1 MPSRAHY
8 EPVSY
13 LLDYT
18 HKQAFPAR
26 RFAVPPRHTILPDM
40 TDSELIQRIKGSAL
54 LHGDFTLRSGR
65 KSKYYLDKY
74 LFQTQPDILA
84 AIAQRFA
91 DKIHN
96 LGGRIDRLAG
106 AELGGIPIVSAT
118 SIAANLPT
126 VLIRNQKKN
135 YGTAKQVEGKL
146 EPGDRVVILEDI
158 ATTGGQV
165 LEAAKSLT
173 DMGATITAIIA
184 VIDRREGARENIEAA
199 GYAFDSLLT
208 KADLGIGE

>member
-1 MPSRAHY
+1 
-8 EPVSY
+8 
-13 LLDYT
+13 
-18 HKQAFPAR
+18 
-26 RFAVPPRHTILPDM
+26 M
-40 TDSELIQRIKGSAL
+40 TDEQLIQRIKDSAL

-74 LFQTQPDILA
+74 LFQTQPDILEA
-84 AIAQRFA
+84 LAQRFA
-91 DKIHN
+91 KKIEALPGKVDK
-96 LGGRIDRLAG
+96 LAG

-118 SIAANLPT
+118 SIAANKPT

-146 EPGDRVVILEDI
+146 EAGEHIVILEDI

-173 DMGATITAIIA
+173 DMGATIVAIIA
-184 VIDRREGARENIEAA
+184 VIDRQEGARENVEGA
-199 GYAFDSLLT
+199 GYVFDSLMT
-208 KADLGIGE
+208 KADLGISE